1 MMSWRLIECSLEQE
15 DYGTNTLHSEEQ
27 HGNPGRTGC
36 IIFISSHI
44 LVYLFYCLRFA
55 TNVLGGL
62 YVLFYLGA
70 PFHLVVGGKAAAL
83 LCSIYPMRETWRLGC
98 WSDMGCFFA
107 PATGEEAL
115 HIFSTEGG
123 A

>member
-55 TNVLGGL
+55 TNVLGGF
-62 YVLFYLGA
+62 YVLTYLGA
-70 PFHLVVGGKAAAL
+70 PFSLGRW
-83 LCSIYPMRETWRLGC
+83 RE
-98 WSDMGCFFA
+98 SGCF
-107 PATGEEAL
+107 AL
-115 HIFSTEGG
+115 FHIPYERDMASGLLV
-123 A
+123 